1 MDKIKE
7 AVKVLNQGGIV
18 VYPTDTAFGIGCRID
33 NESSIKK
40 LFEIRRRPKSQA
52 VPVLVSSIEMAKKF
66 LLSPLPNNVRH
77 LMERYW
83 PGALTIVYPCKK
95 NLVPSFVRGKGEN
108 LGVRMP
114 NHKTSL
120 SLIESVGVPILGP
133 SANFH
138 EKKTPYKYDQ
148 LDKELVRLV
157 DYVIAGKCKMGNVST
172 VVDCSTAPWKIIR
185 DGAVKIKL

>member
-18 VYPTDTAFGIGCRID
+18 IYPTDTAFGIGCRID
-33 NESSIKK
+33 NQSSIKK
-40 LFEIRRRPKSQA
+40 LFEIKRRPKSQA
-52 VPVLVSSIEMAKKF
+52 VPVLVSSIGMAKKF
-66 LLSPLPNNVRH
+66 LLSPLPDNVRH

-95 NLVPSFVRGKGEN
+95 NSVPSLVRGSREN

-114 NHKTSL
+114 NHKTAL
-120 SLIESVGVPILGP
+120 SLIEDAGVPILGP

-138 EKKTPYKYDQ
+138 GGKTPYKYDQ

>member
-1 MDKIKE
+1 MDEIKE
-7 AVKVLNQGGIV
+7 AIKVLNQGGIV

-33 NESSIKK
+33 NQSSIKK

-52 VPVLVSSIEMAKKF
+52 VPVLVSSIGMAKKF
-66 LLSPLPNNVRH
+66 LLSPLPDNVRH

-95 NLVPSFVRGKGEN
+95 NLVPSLVRGKGEN

-138 EKKTPYKYDQ
+138 GEKTPYKYDQ

>member
-1 MDKIKE
+1 
-7 AVKVLNQGGIV
+7 
-18 VYPTDTAFGIGCRID
+18 
-33 NESSIKK
+33 
-40 LFEIRRRPKSQA
+40 
-52 VPVLVSSIEMAKKF
+52 
-66 LLSPLPNNVRH
+66 
-77 LMERYW
+77 MERYW

-157 DYVIAGKCKMGNVST
+157 DYVIAGKCKIGNVST

>member
-157 DYVIAGKCKMGNVST
+157 DYVIAGKCKIGNVST